1 MADKPGNT
9 RQSSGGTIGL
19 HPGTIRTEVAVN
31 PLRICFVSSEVAPFA
46 KTGGLADV
54 SAALPVYLAGAGHDV
69 RVFMPMYG
77 SIQIDRQDLKAV
89 QGLADI
95 AVEFA
100 GRHVTCTV
108 YETVTAPG
116 GPPLYLLDCPEFYHR
131 EALYGSDPDEHQRFA
146 MLCRA
151 TLESCQRLQWG
162 PDIVHCN
169 DWHTGLLPLYLRTL
183 YAWDQLFKDTRTVL
197 TIHNIAYQGAFGSGI
212 TDDLGMAGHEN
223 MFHREDLAAGQV
235 NFLKTGILYADAITT
250 VSETYAREI
259 RTSEYGMGMEAALKG
274 RGGSVIGILNGVD
287 YSIWSPDTDANL
299 PQRYSES
306 DLEGKRVNRDH
317 LLSELGLKP
326 DPDGPVLGVISRLAS
341 QKGFDLM
348 FGVLPEILAAND
360 VRLAVLGSGA
370 ESYESY
376 FKTLQLEFPGKV
388 CFYHGFNAGLAHRI
402 EAGSDI
408 FLMPSRFEPCGLN
421 QMYSMRYG
429 TVPVVRK
436 TGGLADT
443 VKMWN
448 PESGTGTGFVFDHFN
463 ADGFRWALQTALD
476 SYRDPDGWLRLM
488 KNGMAQDYS
497 WERQGRHYLNLYSR
511 LLSGRPVR

>member
-1 MADKPGNT
+1 M
-9 RQSSGGTIGL
+9 
-19 HPGTIRTEVAVN
+19 N

-54 SAALPVYLAGAGHDV
+54 SSALPGFLAGAGHDV

-77 SIQIDRQDLKAV
+77 SINHDRADMKPV
-89 QGLADI
+89 HGLTDI
-95 AVEFA
+95 AVDMG
-100 GRHVTCTV
+100 GRQVTCSV
-108 YETVTAPG
+108 HETVTAPG
-116 GPPLYLLDCPEFYHR
+116 GAPLYLLDCPEYYHR

-162 PDIVHCN
+162 PDIIHCN
-169 DWHTGLLPLYLRTL
+169 DWHAALIPLYLRTL
-183 YAWDQLFKDTRTVL
+183 YAWDQLFNDTRTVL
-197 TIHNIAYQGAFGSGI
+197 TIHNIAYQGVFSSGI
-212 TDDLGMAGHEN
+212 THDLGMAGHEN
-223 MFHREDLAAGQV
+223 MFHREDFAAGQV

-259 RTSEYGMGMEAALKG
+259 QTPEYGMGMEAALKG

-287 YSIWSPDTDANL
+287 YSIWSPENDSDI
-299 PQRYSES
+299 PRQYSA
-306 DLEGKRVNRDH
+306 DGLDGKRVNRDQ
-317 LLSELGLKP
+317 LLSELGLSP
-326 DPDGPVLGVISRLAS
+326 DPVGPVLGVISRLAS

-348 FGVLPEILAAND
+348 FGVLPEILAGND
-360 VRLAVLGSGA
+360 VRLVVLGSGA

-376 FKTLQLEFPGKV
+376 FATLQLEFPGKV
-388 CFYHGFNAGLAHRI
+388 CFYRGFNAGLAHRI
-402 EAGSDI
+402 EAGSDV

-448 PESGTGTGFVFDHFN
+448 PEDGSGTGFVFDHFS
-463 ADGFRWALQTALD
+463 ADGFRWALQAALNSFKD
-476 SYRDPDGWLRLM
+476 TEGWRRLM
-488 KNGMAQDYS
+488 KNGMEQNYS
-497 WERQGRHYLNLYSR
+497 WNSQGRHYLNLYTR

>member
-1 MADKPGNT
+1 MKIPGD
-9 RQSSGGTIGL
+9 RPVVQSVFHHGT
-19 HPGTIRTEVAVN
+19 HRTENTVD

-54 SAALPVYLAGAGHDV
+54 AAALPRFLAAAGHDV

-77 SIQIDRQDLKAV
+77 SMDHSGLASKPV
-89 QGLADI
+89 EGLADI
-95 AVEFA
+95 PVNLA
-100 GRHVTCTV
+100 GRQVACTV
-108 YETVTAPG
+108 LETVAAPG
-116 GPPLYLLDCPEFYHR
+116 GPPLYLLDCPEYYHR

-151 TLESCQRLQWG
+151 TLEGCQRLQWR

-169 DWHTGLLPLYLRTL
+169 DWHAALIPLYLRTL
-183 YAWDQLFKDTRTVL
+183 YSWDRLFHDTRTVL
-197 TIHNIAYQGAFGSGI
+197 TIHNIAYQGVFGTGI
-212 TDDLGMAGHEN
+212 IGDLGMAGHEK
-223 MFHREDLAAGQV
+223 MFHRGDIATGQI

-250 VSETYAREI
+250 VSETYACEI
-259 RTSEYGMGMEAALKG
+259 QTPEYGMGMEGALKE

-287 YSIWSPDTDANL
+287 YSIWSP
-299 PQRYSES
+299 ES
-306 DLEGKRVNRDH
+306 DTNIARNFSVNDLDGKQLNRDQ
-317 LLSELGLKP
+317 LLAETGLEP
-326 DPDGPVLGVISRLAS
+326 EPAGPVLGIISRLAG

-348 FGVLPEILAAND
+348 FGVLPEVLAGND
-360 VRLAVLGSGA
+360 VRLVVLGSGEEA
-370 ESYESY
+370 YES
-376 FKTLQLEFPGKV
+376 FFATLQLEFPGKV
-388 CFYHGFNAGLAHRI
+388 CFYRGFHAGLAHRI

-443 VKMWN
+443 VKQWN
-448 PESGTGTGFVFDHFN
+448 KEEGSGTGFVFDHYGT
-463 ADGFRWALQTALD
+463 DGFSWALMSALNAFED
-476 SYRDPDGWLRLM
+476 KDGWRRLM
-488 KNGMAQDYS
+488 QNGMKQDYS
-497 WERQGRHYLNLYSR
+497 WDKQGRHYLNLYSR